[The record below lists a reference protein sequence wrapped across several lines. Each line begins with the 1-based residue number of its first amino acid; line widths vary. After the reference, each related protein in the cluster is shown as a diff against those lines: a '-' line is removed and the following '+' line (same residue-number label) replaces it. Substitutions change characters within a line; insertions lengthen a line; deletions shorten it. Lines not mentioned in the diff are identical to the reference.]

1 MLDEKQLRDEI
12 EYSAVIA
19 LGSNLHDPRAQ
30 INKAIGL
37 LRSEYPACFCASSV
51 YRTAPVKM
59 RDASED
65 FANAVVTF
73 KTTRSPQ
80 QLLTQLRIME
90 RDAGRP
96 WQHGPNEDRILDLDI
111 IAYGD
116 LMVNQENLS
125 IPHPRAHQRQFVM
138 VPLLEICPDFRFPG
152 MDKSLPALVNQ
163 ALALR
168 LEKWC

>member
-1 MLDEKQLRDEI
+1 
-12 EYSAVIA
+12 
-19 LGSNLHDPRAQ
+19 
-30 INKAIGL
+30 
-37 LRSEYPACFCASSV
+37 
-51 YRTAPVKM
+51 M

-80 QLLTQLRIME
+80 QLLTQLRAME

-96 WQHGPNEDRILDLDI
+96 WQHGPNEARILDLDI

-138 VPLLEICPDFRFPG
+138 VPLQEICPDFRFPG
-152 MDKSLPALVNQ
+152 MDQSLPALVNQ
-163 ALALR
+163 APVLR